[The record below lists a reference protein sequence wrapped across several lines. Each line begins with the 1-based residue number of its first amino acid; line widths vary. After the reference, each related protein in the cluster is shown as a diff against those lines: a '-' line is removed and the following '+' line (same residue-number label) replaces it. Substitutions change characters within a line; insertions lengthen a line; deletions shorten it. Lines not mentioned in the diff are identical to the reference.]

1 MLIIGPC
8 VQISLALMS
17 IERSG
22 KEENRNIFLQ
32 SRTFLWRIFVCIYIC
47 YPLGSSQNLTV
58 KVKEF
63 AVIIFLKW
71 LLKCFRS
78 IPIWPKGH

>member
-32 SRTFLWRIFVCIYIC
+32 SRTFLWRIFVYIYI
-47 YPLGSSQNLTV
+47 YVTL
-58 KVKEF
+58 
-63 AVIIFLKW
+63 
-71 LLKCFRS
+71 
-78 IPIWPKGH
+78 